1 MSRVYDTKIRRQ
13 ENDGTQIK
21 KEKKRNAE
29 KLVAVQSANNL
40 LWNSLRKFQL
50 LFNA

>member
-1 MSRVYDTKIRRQ
+1 MSRVYDTEIRRQ

-21 KEKKRNAE
+21 KRKKNAE

-40 LWNSLRKFQL
+40 LWNSL
-50 LFNA
+50 